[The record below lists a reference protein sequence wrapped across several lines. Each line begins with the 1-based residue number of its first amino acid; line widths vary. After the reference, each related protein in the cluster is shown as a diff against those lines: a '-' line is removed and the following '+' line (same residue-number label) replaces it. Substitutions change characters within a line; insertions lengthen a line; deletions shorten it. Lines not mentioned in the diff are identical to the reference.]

1 MAENTTIVT
10 SSVISATSQHK
21 RDYAER
27 FRRLYPELTRMLAL
41 VKGSNFDAYGKPAYS
56 GNGMIG
62 KKAVKRMDPEWATYT
77 PVDVMYLCSSG
88 SSTTAVLS
96 SGDNTMFQLDD
107 TVVNTTTGEVGFVRL
122 LDASGTTTLTITAV
136 TGGTWSCNAGDYISM
151 MASSFEEGTS
161 RYANVSRE
169 LTTNKTYLQIFRE
182 GVSIADTVKN
192 TPQYTNEG
200 MMERYM
206 GDKTYQAMRK
216 MEGSFWFS
224 KKATAGTTSVTIG
237 GVAQTLYSMQGLLD
251 YAGTAYDMQAGFNW
265 ETFNTVLYPIM
276 PKTIKPDEV
285 LYMAMGR
292 KTAATMNQWANNS
305 YLAMGSNS
313 NEQKFGKKIKTY
325 IMGGALEVEP
335 LVMDLFDT
343 GGYSN
348 SAVFFQS
355 GDLEYLNMEGLDLK
369 VRENAQLP
377 ATMGTTNI
385 IEGVVG
391 LRSISAGA
399 SVKWISNLFAA

>member
-77 PVDVMYLCSSG
+77 PVDVMYLCTSG

-136 TGGTWSCNAGDYISM
+136 TGGTWSCNNGDYISM

-192 TPQYTNEG
+192 TPQYTNE
-200 MMERYM
+200 
-206 GDKTYQAMRK
+206 DRK
-216 MEGSFWFS
+216 
-224 KKATAGTTSVTIG
+224 SV
-237 GVAQTLYSMQGLLD
+237 V
-251 YAGTAYDMQAGFNW
+251 
-265 ETFNTVLYPIM
+265 
-276 PKTIKPDEV
+276 
-285 LYMAMGR
+285 
-292 KTAATMNQWANNS
+292 
-305 YLAMGSNS
+305 
-313 NEQKFGKKIKTY
+313 
-325 IMGGALEVEP
+325 
-335 LVMDLFDT
+335 
-343 GGYSN
+343 
-348 SAVFFQS
+348 
-355 GDLEYLNMEGLDLK
+355 
-369 VRENAQLP
+369 
-377 ATMGTTNI
+377 
-385 IEGVVG
+385 
-391 LRSISAGA
+391 
-399 SVKWISNLFAA
+399 